1 MKSSN
6 ENIIVRGDAAVEALL
21 EKAVPRPSPPTN
33 DAQAVREAVMAE
45 WRAVAGKA
53 NTRQRMTYFAMA
65 ASVVLG
71 VAVAFNLL
79 RVVDTPALQVATISY
94 SHGSIYVL
102 GEQSELREMTDLSA
116 VFAGQ
121 IIQTG
126 DAAGIGFE
134 WSSGGSLR
142 INENTRIEFTSPES
156 IYLKSG
162 QIYFDSHSDLVAA
175 ITGSSFEI
183 ETDHGQV
190 KHLGT
195 QYMTTVD
202 SHDLSVSVR
211 EGKVQVDGRYVDT
224 AEAVAGQRII
234 LSGGAAPAILN
245 FDAYGPAWAWAEE
258 MAPPTQLDGKSI
270 DDFLVWVARE
280 TGLTLRYEEG
290 AEQVAGSG
298 KFIGEVKASPR
309 EELRLRMLTANLSY
323 RIDGGT
329 IYVSTNN

>member
-6 ENIIVRGDAAVEALL
+6 DNVVVRGDAAVEALL
-21 EKAVPRPSPPTN
+21 EKAVPRPSPPSK
-33 DAQAVREAVMAE
+33 DGQAVHEAVMAE
-45 WRAVAGKA
+45 WRVITGKA
-53 NTRQRMTYFAMA
+53 RKRQRMTYFAIA
-65 ASVVLG
+65 ASLVLG

-79 RVVDTPALQVATISY
+79 RVMDTPALQVATIGN
-94 SHGSIYVL
+94 SHGSIYLL
-102 GEQSELREMTDLSA
+102 GEQSELRAMTDLTA

-126 DAAGIGFE
+126 DAAGIGLE
-134 WSSGGSLR
+134 WGDGGSLR
-142 INENTRIEFTSPES
+142 IDENTRIEFTSPES

-162 QIYFDSHSDLVAA
+162 QIYFDSQSDSVAA
-175 ITGSSFEI
+175 ITGSGFEI

-195 QYMTTVD
+195 QYMTAVD
-202 SHDLSVSVR
+202 SNDLSVSVR

-224 AEAVAGQRII
+224 AEAVAGQRITI
-234 LSGGAAPAILN
+234 SGGAAPVVLN

-258 MAPPTQLDGKSI
+258 MAPPTQLDGNSI

-280 TGLTLRYEEG
+280 TGLALSYEEG
-290 AEQVAGSG
+290 AEQLAGSG
-298 KFIGEVKASPR
+298 KFIGEVNASPR
-309 EELRLRMLTANLSY
+309 EELRLRMLTANLIY

-329 IYVSTNN
+329 IYVSTSN